1 MTDAREQVLRELLQK
16 IAAENNYE
24 NPEFETVVVPTTG
37 ANFSS
42 QLFHATIK
50 SSEKEDINVFA
61 KVLVMGE
68 TMRQQFGKQATDM
81 MLNIEPYFYTKL
93 AKKYKE
99 IEDKYDVPDEHR
111 LIVPKYYGH
120 SMEYL
125 KEAVVMQDL
134 SKDGFVTYDRFKS
147 IDWDYASKAIEEM
160 AKLHALS
167 IAHQKEY
174 PDDFEEAKKV
184 LKRPDFEEKNPFL
197 EMFKQGVA
205 KALELTREENRPKI
219 TNFFESFDSNQF
231 VKFYMPNK
239 RPAIVHSDYRPSNL
253 LHKIYED
260 GKFQVVPVDYQS
272 LLVGSV
278 VMDLLYFIF
287 TGSDGAFRAKH
298 YDQLIDYYYENLAAA
313 LKRLNLDPEEAFPR
327 TDFDEELKE
336 MLPFGLISSCMLL
349 PVITIDLAD
358 VPRGEDGEY
367 ESESYDDMFGMLK
380 NANALCEQ
388 RVNEVVDDY
397 VRWGIL

>member
-1 MTDAREQVLRELLQK
+1 MTDAREQILRELLQK

-24 NPEFETVVVPTTG
+24 NPEFETALVPTTG

-50 SSEKEDINVFA
+50 STDKDDINVFA
-61 KVLVMGE
+61 KVAVIGE
-68 TMRQQFGKQATDM
+68 TMREQFGKQATDV
-81 MLNIEPYFYTKL
+81 LLDIEPYFYTKL

-99 IEDKYDVPDEHR
+99 IEDKHDVPKEHR

-120 SMEYL
+120 SVEYL

-174 PDDFEEAKKV
+174 PDDFEKAKKIV
-184 LKRPDFEEKNPFL
+184 KRPDFKEPNPFL
-197 EMFKQGVA
+197 QMFKQAEA
-205 KALELTREENRPKI
+205 KAPELTREENRPKI
-219 TNFFESFDSNQF
+219 RKFFESFDSNQF
-231 VKFYMPNK
+231 FKFYLPNK
-239 RPAIVHSDYRPSNL
+239 IPVIIHSDYRPSNL
-253 LHKIYED
+253 MHKIDED
-260 GKFQVVPVDYQS
+260 GKLQVVAVDYQTMHE
-272 LLVGSV
+272 GSV

-298 YDQLIDYYYENLAAA
+298 YEQLIDFYYENLAAS
-313 LKRLNLDPEEAFPR
+313 LKRLNLNPEEAFPR
-327 TDFDEELKE
+327 SVFDEELKE
-336 MLPFGLISSCMLL
+336 MLPFGLIISCMIL
-349 PVITIDLAD
+349 PVITIDLAN
-358 VPRGEDGEY
+358 VPRGKDGEY
-367 ESESYDDMFGMLK
+367 ESESVDDMVGMMS
-380 NANALCEQ
+380 NANALCVQ